1 MRLRRKKLGFIRIL
15 LLRRSIDILALTETW
30 LDETWNDFQLTVP
43 AYNLFRKDRK
53 CNIQSRSCAGGGV
66 IIYVRDGI
74 RGSGWATWNQMN

>member
-1 MRLRRKKLGFIRIL
+1 M
-15 LLRRSIDILALTETW
+15 DILALTETW

-43 AYNLFRKDRK
+43 GYNLFRKDRK
-53 CNIQSRSCAGGGV
+53 CNIHDQSRSCAGGGV